1 MQKISK
7 EVLKK
12 CANNLMFDMLEEE
25 YDTLLNEFDDLMSQM
40 ALIDKI
46 EGLKELTP
54 MTFPFECSTS
64 FLREDEEGEMLDV
77 NEVLSNAK
85 DVSMGQI
92 KLPKVVK

>member
-46 EGLKELTP
+46 EGLQELKP

>member
-7 EVLKK
+7 DVLKK

-25 YDTLLNEFDDLMSQM
+25 YDTLLLEFDDLMNQM
-40 ALIDKI
+40 ALIDRI
-46 EGLKELTP
+46 EGLNELEP
-54 MTFPFECSTS
+54 MTFPFNCSTS